1 MKKMGTV
8 HSFLSY
14 YSLVQPPKESETLR
28 QAIVKIHSLA
38 DYERDTLYLR
48 SSAAVVYSL
57 FVATISALDAISYLA
72 RIPMQFTNSIIAFEF
87 KTGVLSIGHNV
98 ANTANSLKLSVLL
111 VLSAV
116 SGIFLPYYAF
126 KLLPDTR
133 PAHQIAEEGLAEL
146 NRQLVEKQRELDG
159 IVSAAESHRTI
170 TARSVQL
177 EEERADL
184 ERRVVLIR
192 GEHQRLNAL
201 CLALAR
207 QKEELERQT
216 SGEAIEEIKRQAA
229 TARDLLAEHQHEIGR
244 LEELKGQLAPA
255 IEELQRNSEQL
266 TREKAQAQEQLDG
279 ALGQLREQTEALRQ
293 LGLQKDEVLAQIEQ
307 TQRSIAKLEEQ
318 KRELEPAVRKLGE
331 GSERLTREN
340 GLARQQ
346 LESLSAKLRER
357 QEKLQR
363 LTEDKQRIE
372 LEIDPATKLLAQS
385 RESIKQLEEQKGRLT
400 QAVKGLREESERL
413 THENDSAQEKLNA
426 ALVELRAQEEKLER
440 AIAAEKQSIE
450 EAAAPARLELEKLR
464 QQIQTASNEKAE
476 LEGQSTDLRRG
487 LEELSQE
494 KAAVAVDHEEA
505 ERTKAF
511 LAEHSPK
518 ARELTAQLEALK
530 KECAEAERRKK
541 KIEGKV
547 AQIQEQI
554 PKARE
559 ALGVVEKAK
568 DGYVR
573 ELKAAA
579 AKITLLQQG
588 ISEKVREL
596 EVAIRSL
603 KQELEALDRPT
614 QGEQAELLELRIGF
628 FQKHIDALS
637 AIKLPDV
644 SSLK

>member
-1 MKKMGTV
+1 MGTV

-244 LEELKGQLAPA
+244 LEELEGQLAPA

-318 KRELEPAVRKLGE
+318 K
-331 GSERLTREN
+331 
-340 GLARQQ
+340 
-346 LESLSAKLRER
+346 
-357 QEKLQR
+357 
-363 LTEDKQRIE
+363 
-372 LEIDPATKLLAQS
+372 
-385 RESIKQLEEQKGRLT
+385 GRLT

-413 THENDSAQEKLNA
+413 THENGSAQEKLNA

-596 EVAIRSL
+596 EVAILPL
-603 KQELEALDRPT
+603 KQQLEALDRPT
-614 QGEQAELLELRIGF
+614 QGEQ
-628 FQKHIDALS
+628 
-637 AIKLPDV
+637 
-644 SSLK
+644 